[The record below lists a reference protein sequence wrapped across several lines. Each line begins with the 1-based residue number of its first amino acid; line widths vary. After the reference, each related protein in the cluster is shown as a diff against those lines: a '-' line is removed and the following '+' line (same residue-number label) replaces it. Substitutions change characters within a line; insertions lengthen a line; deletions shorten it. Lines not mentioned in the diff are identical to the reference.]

1 VKSVWCWIIVLMPL
15 IIYAQRVEVRGTVS
29 NTAGELLPLGNI
41 SIAPDSIVTSADV
54 FGNYVVQLS
63 AGQKVLRVSY
73 TGYETISLTTQI
85 FADTI
90 INFSLA
96 ERVGQLQT
104 VVIQA
109 DKYSNEDIVNST
121 RSGTQ
126 TITQKDIQNIPVFLG
141 EADPIKTIQLLP
153 GIVRGVEGTT
163 DVFVRGGAAD
173 QNLVLLDG
181 TPIYNTGHLFGF
193 LSVFNSDVIDKVD
206 ITSGGFP
213 AEFGGRLSSV
223 LEVETLAKIP
233 EKTSVSADVGL
244 IASRMKIEQPVI
256 KGKAS
261 FWIAGRRSYIDKVV
275 KAVNK
280 EMPYYF
286 YDINGKFIYHPTKS
300 DAVEVSHYDGS
311 DALDF
316 FKDSDNDGKGMLT
329 TFNAANSSQTLKWD
343 HRGIGNWRNSLSVF
357 RTNFN
362 YNIRNVYKEYVLA
375 ANSKIVDYGGKF
387 IFSNDSINGTDATF
401 ATGVEWIRHGVSPN
415 VVNATGRMA
424 EDFDNG
430 VSAGRTVQEIALFAQ
445 HEWTPAPKVR
455 INAGMRGSMAVA
467 KNKMYGYP
475 EPRISIRYS
484 LGKDRALKFNY
495 SRMAQYMH
503 RISNSAVSTP
513 IDIWYPVT
521 DSIRPQTSRQV
532 SIAWQRFLPTRNIF
546 LSIESYYKSMDGL
559 ISYKEGTNLLFNRN
573 FAPSL
578 LQGKGKAYGFEFL
591 VRKDAGKFTG
601 WISYTLSWSFR
612 KYDEINNGEWYH
624 ARYDRRHNG
633 AIVGQY
639 KISKRC
645 AASLVWEYISGSRFT
660 PVTGQYAT
668 IAPTTA
674 GLEVV
679 PMFAEVNSMKLSD
692 THRLDIGMKFFSKP
706 ANKFQWTW
714 SVGLYN
720 AYNRATPI
728 GVVIERSPKDNSII
742 YSQPGLFGLLP
753 FVSYGCKI

>member
-1 VKSVWCWIIVLMPL
+1 VKSVWCWVIVLMPL
-15 IIYAQRVEVRGTVS
+15 IVCAQRVEVRGTVS

-41 SIAPDSIVTSADV
+41 VVLSDSIIATADISGKYV
-54 FGNYVVQLS
+54 MRLMPGN
-63 AGQKVLRVSY
+63 KVLRVSY
-73 TGYETISLTTQI
+73 TGYESNTFNVEILKDTT
-85 FADTI
+85 

-96 ERVGQLQT
+96 EKIGQLQT
-104 VVIQA
+104 VLIQA
-109 DKYSNEDIVNST
+109 NKYSNEDIVTST

-126 TITQKDIQNIPVFLG
+126 TLTQKDIQNIPVFLG

-193 LSVFNSDVIDKVD
+193 LSVFNSDVIDKVN

-223 LEVETLAKIP
+223 LEVQTTSTIP

-244 IASRMKIEQPVI
+244 IASRMKIEQPVM

-261 FWIAGRRSYIDKVV
+261 FWIAGRRSYIDKIVKVV
-275 KAVNK
+275 HK

-286 YDINGKFIYHPTKS
+286 YDINGKFLYHPTKS
-300 DAVEVSHYDGS
+300 DAIEVSHYDGS

-329 TFNAANSSQTLKWD
+329 TFSAINSSQTLKWD
-343 HRGIGNWRNSLSVF
+343 HHNPGTWRNSFSVF

-362 YNIRNVYKEYVLA
+362 YNVRNVYKEYVLA
-375 ANSKIVDYGGKF
+375 ANSRIADFGGKL
-387 IFSNDSINGTDATF
+387 IFSNDSISGVRGSF

-415 VVNATGRMA
+415 VVNATGRMT
-424 EDFDNG
+424 ENFDNG
-430 VSAGRTVQEIALFAQ
+430 VTPGKTVQEVSLFAQ
-445 HEWTPAPKVR
+445 HEWEPAPKLR
-455 INAGMRGSMAVA
+455 INAGMRGSMAIA
-467 KNKMYGYP
+467 KNKTYGFP
-475 EPRISIRYS
+475 EPRISVRYA

-532 SIAWQRFLPTRNIF
+532 SLAWQRFLSTRNVF
-546 LSIESYYKSMDGL
+546 LSVESYYKSMEGL
-559 ISYKEGTNLLFNRN
+559 IGYKEGTNLLFNRN

-591 VRKDAGKFTG
+591 VRRDAGRFTG
-601 WISYTLSWSFR
+601 WVSYTLSWSFR
-612 KYDEINNGEWYH
+612 KYTEINNGEWYH

-639 KISKRC
+639 KITSRL
-645 AASLVWEYISGSRFT
+645 AASLVWEFISGSRFT

-706 ANKFQWTW
+706 ANKFQWSW
-714 SVGLYN
+714 SMGLYN

-728 GVVIERSPKDNSII
+728 GVVIERNPKDNSLI

>member
-1 VKSVWCWIIVLMPL
+1 VLMPL
-15 IIYAQRVEVRGTVS
+15 FVCAQKVEIKGTVS
-29 NTAGELLPLGNI
+29 TIAGESLPEANVVI
-41 SIAPDSIVTSADV
+41 FPDSVVATTDV
-54 FGNYVVQLS
+54 RGNYVVRILS
-63 AGQKVLRVSY
+63 GKKTLHVSY
-73 TGYETISLTTQI
+73 TGFQPNII
-85 FADTI
+85 DVGIVKDTVV
-90 INFSLA
+90 NFSLA
-96 ERVGQLQT
+96 DRIDELQT
-104 VVIQA
+104 IVVQA
-109 DKYSNEDIVNST
+109 NKYSNEDLVNST

-126 TITQKDIQNIPVFLG
+126 TITQNDIQNIPVFLG

-193 LSVFNSDVIDKVD
+193 LSVFNSDVIDNVE
-206 ITSGGFP
+206 ITNGGFP

-223 LEVETLAKIP
+223 LEVETISRIP
-233 EKTSVSADVGL
+233 EKTSISADVGL
-244 IASRMKIEQPVI
+244 IASRIKIEQPVI
-256 KGKAS
+256 KDKAS

-275 KAVNK
+275 EALDK

-286 YDINGKFIYHPTKS
+286 YDVNAKFIYHPTKT
-300 DAVEVSHYDGS
+300 DAIEVSHYDGS
-311 DALDF
+311 DALNF

-329 TFNAANSSQTLKWD
+329 TFSAANSSQTVKWD
-343 HRGIGNWRNSLSVF
+343 RRAPGHWRNSYSFF
-357 RTNFN
+357 RTKFN
-362 YNIRNVYKEYVLA
+362 YNIRNIYKEYILA
-375 ANSKIVDYGGKF
+375 ANSRITDYGGKLLF
-387 IFSNDSINGTDATF
+387 EKDSIGGRGDTF
-401 ATGVEWIRHGVSPN
+401 TTGIEWTRHGVSPN

-430 VSAGRTVQEIALFAQ
+430 VSPGKTVQEIALFAQ
-445 HEWTPAPKVR
+445 HEWQPVQNIR
-455 INAGMRGSMAVA
+455 INAGIRNSIAITH
-467 KNKMYGYP
+467 NKSYALP
-475 EPRISIRYS
+475 EPRISVRYS
-484 LGKDRALKFNY
+484 LGKNRALKFNY

-532 SIAWQRFLPTRNIF
+532 SLAWQRFVPSKNLF
-546 LSIESYYKSMDGL
+546 LSVESYYKSMEGL
-559 ISYKEGTNLLFNRN
+559 IGYKEGTNLLFNRN
-573 FAPSL
+573 FTPSL
-578 LQGKGKAYGFEFL
+578 LQGKGKAYGFELL
-591 VRKDAGKFTG
+591 VRKDAGRFTG

-612 KYDEINNGEWYH
+612 KYAEINNGQWYH

-639 KISKRC
+639 KIAKRW

-679 PMFAEVNSMKLSD
+679 PMFAEVNSLKLSD
-692 THRLDIGMKFFSKP
+692 THRLDVGMKFFNK
-706 ANKFQWTW
+706 ADRKFQWTW
-714 SVGLYN
+714 SFGLYN

-728 GVVIERSPKDNSII
+728 GVVVERNPKDNSLV

-753 FVSYGCKI
+753 FISYGCKI